1 MTYSF
6 VTTFQRREEGTPE
19 ECAIYHQKKVQLT
32 PPPTHTHTLVA
43 RVMYKA

>member
-19 ECAIYHQKKVQLT
+19 EYAIYEQKKVQLT
-32 PPPTHTHTLVA
+32 PPPTHTHL
-43 RVMYKA
+43 